1 MISFGR
7 APCDEGI
14 IRAAADTPGC
24 AERARPWVLAATILG
39 SSMAF
44 IDGSVVTVAL
54 PAIQADLNTS
64 VAGAQWVA
72 NAYML
77 MLGALILAGGAAGDR
92 FGRRRV
98 FALGVAIF
106 TTASVACGLAPNSA
120 ALIAARAAQ
129 GAGGALLVPGSLAI
143 ISAAFPAEERGKAI
157 GTWADFSALTTAR
170 IMRSQS

>member
-14 IRAAADTPGC
+14 ICAAADTPGC

-39 SSMAF
+39 ASMAF

-54 PAIQADLNTS
+54 PAIQADLTMS

-77 MLGALILAGGAAGDR
+77 MLGALILAGGSAGDR

-98 FALGVAIF
+98 FAGSPSSRRPPSPADWRR
-106 TTASVACGLAPNSA
+106 TP
-120 ALIAARAAQ
+120 
-129 GAGGALLVPGSLAI
+129 LL
-143 ISAAFPAEERGKAI
+143 
-157 GTWADFSALTTAR
+157 
-170 IMRSQS
+170 

>member
-1 MISFGR
+1 MITFGR

-24 AERARPWVLAATILG
+24 AERARPWVLAVTILG

-54 PAIQADLNTS
+54 PAIQADLATS

-77 MLGALILAGGAAGDR
+77 MLGALILVGGAAGDR
-92 FGRRRV
+92 FGRRR
-98 FALGVAIF
+98 GV
-106 TTASVACGLAPNSA
+106 GL
-120 ALIAARAAQ
+120 R
-129 GAGGALLVPGSLAI
+129 V
-143 ISAAFPAEERGKAI
+143 
-157 GTWADFSALTTAR
+157 
-170 IMRSQS
+170 